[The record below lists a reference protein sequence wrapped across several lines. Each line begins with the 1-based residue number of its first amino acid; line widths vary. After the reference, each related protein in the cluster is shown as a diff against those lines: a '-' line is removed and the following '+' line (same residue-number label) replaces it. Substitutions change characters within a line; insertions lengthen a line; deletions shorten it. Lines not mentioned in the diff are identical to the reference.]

1 MGGMLADGRRFWGAA
16 AAVGCSAAGRVVA
29 GPPVCAMD
37 DGPARNAAARP
48 RCMYGYLVAS
58 LVHSFFASLFMP
70 ADRRDRSVELE
81 MLSGHA
87 RVGTVGGC
95 RPLDHSSKH
104 IRPRG
109 KFKRSNTHR
118 SVSSASPH
126 DAPLHA
132 ALMCVYTTRRECT
145 TQRGICACSHPC
157 LESQAALP
165 PPPRFRTQRVGSC
178 ADSYAPARF
187 GPRVSPCLHRSI
199 LHRLVARVPSSRLPP
214 PPP

>member
-157 LESQAALP
+157 LESQAA
-165 PPPRFRTQRVGSC
+165 
-178 ADSYAPARF
+178 
-187 GPRVSPCLHRSI
+187 
-199 LHRLVARVPSSRLPP
+199 PP
-214 PPP
+214 PPPVPHPAGG